1 VLEEAQTLGALG
13 DVQEVAEERQGAAG
27 DHGEPGEAG
36 QARTEAD
43 QDDGA
48 AGCRHGGRP
57 LAEHVGEAAGGDV
70 VAVTVNRN
78 DLRTVSGHAGGMG
91 RLAWVLCGAAEAIAV
106 ACVVLL
112 VGGHVGLE
120 EAVDA
125 YVVTN
130 LGMVVTFAAI
140 GGLVAGNRPRNPIGW
155 LFLGHSLCF
164 AVATLAGAIAVARQ
178 DVLSP
183 GGLRGLLVVFMG
195 VWPLGI
201 GIALPLAVQ
210 LFPTGRPLG
219 PRWRWLIGL
228 TVVSGLAFAAQTLL
242 DPAALAVTD
251 RPVAPLISPATF
263 HAADPLWAVASLLL
277 VAVLAASV
285 AELVLRFRRAR
296 GVERLQLTW
305 LVWAVALFAVLNSQ
319 RWITGNGP
327 ILFLLT
333 LPLVPAAAAVAILRH
348 DLYDIR
354 VIVNRT
360 LVYGLL
366 TALLGLGYAGAVLL
380 LGQLVGRDRN
390 SLAVAGATLAV
401 AALVQPARRRIQR
414 TVDRRFNRRRYD
426 AARTIQAFSTRLRQQ
441 VDLDALA
448 AELCA
453 VADQTMEPRSVSLW
467 LRPQPTGAAPR
478 P

>member
-1 VLEEAQTLGALG
+1 MTTQ
-13 DVQEVAEERQGAAG
+13 QGR
-27 DHGEPGEAG
+27 D
-36 QARTEAD
+36 R
-43 QDDGA
+43 
-48 AGCRHGGRP
+48 RP
-57 LAEHVGEAAGGDV
+57 REL
-70 VAVTVNRN
+70 
-78 DLRTVSGHAGGMG
+78 G
-91 RLAWVLCGAAEAIAV
+91 RLAWVLCVAAEGIAV
-106 ACVVLL
+106 ACVALL
-112 VGGHVGLE
+112 LASGVRFGD
-120 EAVDA
+120 AVNA
-125 YVVTN
+125 YLVTN

-140 GGLVAGNRPRNPIGW
+140 GVLVAGNRPENPIGW
-155 LFLGHSLCF
+155 LFLAHSACF
-164 AVATLAGAIAVARQ
+164 AVATLAGTVAVAQQ
-178 DVLSP
+178 DVLP
-183 GGLRGLLVVFMG
+183 ADRLRALLIVFMG

-210 LFPTGRPLG
+210 LFPTGRPLS

-228 TVVSGLAFAAQTLL
+228 TVVSGLAFDAQTVL

-251 RPVAPLISPATF
+251 RPVPPLVRPAVF
-263 HAADPLWAVASLLL
+263 HAADPLWALATLLL
-277 VAVLAASV
+277 VGVLAASV

-333 LPLVPAAAAVAILRH
+333 LPLLPAAAAVAILRH

-366 TALLGLGYAGAVLL
+366 TALLGLGYAGAVLV
-380 LGQLVGRDRN
+380 LGQLAGRDNN

-401 AALVQPARRRIQR
+401 AALAQPARRRIQQA
-414 TVDRRFNRRRYD
+414 VDRRFNRRRYD
-426 AARTIQAFSTRLRQQ
+426 AAQTIQAFSSRLRDE
-441 VDLDALA
+441 VDLDTLT
-448 AELCA
+448 AELCT

-467 LRPQPTGAAPR
+467 LRPPPG
-478 P
+478 